1 MLYHILYYFHAHFSA
16 LNVFKYITFR
26 AICATITALL
36 ITLILGPWVIKKLSV
51 LKFGE
56 VISPDGP
63 ERHREKRGTPTM
75 GGILILGAVIVST
88 IFWADLN
95 NEFIWMAILVTLAF
109 GFIGFVDDMTK
120 MRSSNGKGLSALT
133 KFSWQIISALFV
145 AIYLFEVMGL
155 DTFLNVPFF
164 KKVTPD
170 LGWLIIF
177 VAVFVIVGAS
187 NAVNLTDGLD
197 GLAIGPVLISFGTYI
212 VFVYAAGHYTI
223 AQYLQIPF
231 VKGSGELT
239 IFCGAMVGAGMG
251 FLWYNT
257 YPAQIFMGDVGSLSL
272 GAALGTIA
280 VITKHEIILAIVG
293 GVFVMEALSV
303 VFQVGSYRLRKK
315 RIFQMAPIHHHF
327 ELKGWSEPKIIVRF
341 WIISVFLALIAIST
355 LKLR

>member
-1 MLYHILYYFHAHFSA
+1 
-16 LNVFKYITFR
+16 
-26 AICATITALL
+26 
-36 ITLILGPWVIKKLSV
+36 
-51 LKFGE
+51 
-56 VISPDGP
+56 
-63 ERHREKRGTPTM
+63 
-75 GGILILGAVIVST
+75 
-88 IFWADLN
+88 
-95 NEFIWMAILVTLAF
+95 MAILVTLAF

-120 MRSSNGKGLSALT
+120 MRSSDGKGLSALA

-145 AIYLFEVMGL
+145 AIYLFQVMGL
-155 DTFLNVPFF
+155 DTFLSVPFF

-170 LGWLIIF
+170 LGWLIMF

-212 VFVYAAGHYTI
+212 VFAYAAGHYTI

-231 VKGSGELT
+231 IKGSGELA

-341 WIISVFLALIAIST
+341 WIISIFLALIAIST